1 MVFKNIN
8 RIKSAL
14 PEVKHIVMFY
24 NNGTIFQTTFEQTIN
39 IPKLGENLAET
50 LNHIRSLY
58 EICNYK
64 MEPYKKLIFETED
77 MSVIILKLG
86 EESNI
91 ALFFEKEQDRELRLT
106 AVRRYISNIETLI
119 DMDEK
124 ELILN
129 EILTKED
136 ELKKLSAELQKKREL
151 IESFKS
157 NLLEF
162 VPKELETKQND
173 LKNTIVATEQECS
186 DLEQK
191 INLFKIDIEKLK
203 TTIQKVQEQKLI

>member
-24 NNGTIFQTTFEQTIN
+24 NNGTIFQTTFEQSIN
-39 IPKLGENLAET
+39 IPKLGENLAGT

-124 ELILN
+124 ELILK

-173 LKNTIVATEQECS
+173 LKNTIIATEQECS

>member
-24 NNGTIFQTTFEQTIN
+24 NNGTIFQTTFEQSIN

-157 NLLEF
+157 NLLEL

-173 LKNTIVATEQECS
+173 LKNTIIATEQECS

>member
-1 MVFKNIN
+1 MVFKNIS
-8 RIKSAL
+8 RIKNAL
-14 PEVKHIVMFY
+14 PEVKHVVMFY
-24 NNGTIFQTTFEQTIN
+24 NNGTIFQTTFEQTTN

-86 EESNI
+86 EDSNI
-91 ALFFEKEQDRELRLT
+91 ALFFEREEDKELRLH
-106 AVRRYISNIETLI
+106 AIKRYISNIESLI

-124 ELILN
+124 ELVLK
-129 EILTKED
+129 EILAREE
-136 ELKKLSAELQKKREL
+136 ELKNLSAELQIKKEN
-151 IESFKS
+151 IEKIEQNQLGITSEDSKKI
-157 NLLEF
+157 EM
-162 VPKELETKQND
+162 EKQI
-173 LKNTIVATEQECS
+173 KAMEQECI

-191 INLFKIDIEKLK
+191 ISNIRNEIIKLK
-203 TTIQKVQEQKLI
+203 EEIQKTN

>member
-24 NNGTIFQTTFEQTIN
+24 NNGTIFQTTFEQSIN

-124 ELILN
+124 ELILK

-173 LKNTIVATEQECS
+173 LKNTIIATEQECS